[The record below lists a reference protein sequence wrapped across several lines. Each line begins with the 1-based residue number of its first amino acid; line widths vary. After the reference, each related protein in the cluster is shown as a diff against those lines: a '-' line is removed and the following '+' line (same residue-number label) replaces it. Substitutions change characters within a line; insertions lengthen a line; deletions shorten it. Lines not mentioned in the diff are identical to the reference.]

1 MSKEN
6 KTLKCSDQF
15 HSSQLKQRSTN
26 FWQVFIQEIG
36 LEKKRKG
43 KILEGKIQMRNE
55 KYVRDGFVASINNWY
70 SWTDYANYDIW
81 VCGASPCW
89 IVIDQTTQI
98 TGVFRQAS
106 EDLGY
111 GIVLASL
118 YMSSYSISII
128 YCIIAASFKWP
139 FALVIQNV
147 LNSVYILIHPR
158 SAIHPAIA

>member
-1 MSKEN
+1 MFWSISFLATQTKIN
-6 KTLKCSDQF
+6 KLLTGF
-15 HSSQLKQRSTN
+15 HPRNWIGEKTERQN
-26 FWQVFIQEIG
+26 FRG
-36 LEKKRKG
+36 KNPDEK
-43 KILEGKIQMRNE
+43 N
-55 KYVRDGFVASINNWY
+55 VRDGFVASINNWY

-106 EDLGY
+106 VDLGY

-158 SAIHPAIA
+158 NAIHPAIA